1 MGKLQGFHLHF
12 SWVKRWFGTWP
23 GDVQEKK
30 WALHKAMSVGRYRQP
45 FCWGR
50 RWLCSEAPAF
60 LPVQEGVDPKK
71 LDALTT
77 GFGFPVGAA
86 TLADEVGVDVA
97 QHVAEDLGKAFG
109 ERFGG
114 GSVELLKQMV
124 SKGFLGEWPQEA

>member
-1 MGKLQGFHLHF
+1 MTQGACL
-12 SWVKRWFGTWP
+12 G
-23 GDVQEKK
+23 
-30 WALHKAMSVGRYRQP
+30 
-45 FCWGR
+45 
-50 RWLCSEAPAF
+50 WLCPEALAL

-124 SKGFLGEWPQEA
+124 SKGFLGE